1 MESFLQNQFN
11 SLMPAIAASRSRVMG
26 GRPEEIKSPRST
38 VIGKIRIV
46 ITLIS
51 CVSVW
56 DPWLLVGLQVFH
68 TTSAFLP
75 T

>member
-1 MESFLQNQFN
+1 ME
-11 SLMPAIAASRSRVMG
+11 

-56 DPWLLVGLQVFH
+56 DPWFLGP
-68 TTSAFLP
+68 SASISHSLSFSS
-75 T
+75 